1 MNEIRNFYSNNGSME
16 MQKNQS
22 LSIISVILAR
32 AIPPAIWPTDGVTG
46 ERAERAAFGEW
57 AAPPPIVLGGV

>member
-32 AIPPAIWPTDGVTG
+32 AIPPAI
-46 ERAERAAFGEW
+46 
-57 AAPPPIVLGGV
+57 